1 MCRGKKEEPPQVQY
15 TTPPQPA
22 EQVTLRNEV
31 EIPYYKSKYQQYLNL
46 YEPLERQIGGK
57 IGSELATPRMPATL
71 DLPQV
76 NFPQFTL
83 PEDQYNQIWQQGRE
97 RISGGYQPLR
107 QQASERAA
115 GRGMLGQGPTEKYFQ
130 QLDLSQ
136 AKSLEDMAVDMAIQQ
151 WGDKKQ
157 AAEMN
162 WQTQLNQNEMNFQQQ
177 SQEALLNWQAQ
188 EGAKSA
194 SQQNALNFLSGQ
206 PIFTPNFPTSQAYIP
221 PQSAAGK
228 SGMQRFGGA
237 AQGAVA
243 GGTAGAPFGPW
254 GVGIGAGIGAIG
266 GAFS

>member
-1 MCRGKKEEPPQVQY
+1 MGQ
-15 TTPPQPA
+15 
-22 EQVTLRNEV
+22 
-31 EIPYYKSKYQQYLNL
+31 
-46 YEPLERQIGGK
+46 YEPI
-57 IGSELATPRMPATL
+57 
-71 DLPQV
+71 
-76 NFPQFTL
+76 
-83 PEDQYNQIWQQGRE
+83 
-97 RISGGYQPLR
+97 R

-151 WGDKKQ
+151 WSDKKQ

-221 PQSAAGK
+221 PQAQKQSGK
-228 SGMQRFGGA
+228 FGGI
-237 AQGAVA
+237 GGGLGMLA
-243 GGTAGAPFGPW
+243 GGLLAAPTLGMSIPMGA
-254 GVGIGAGIGAIG
+254 AIG
-266 GAFS
+266 GTIGYGAGSMI

>member
-1 MCRGKKEEPPQVQY
+1 MCGSKKSEPPQVQY

-22 EQVTLRNEV
+22 EQVALRNEV

-71 DLPQV
+71 DL
-76 NFPQFTL
+76 PQFTL

-162 WQTQLNQNEMNFQQQ
+162 FQQQ
-177 SQEALLNWQAQ
+177 SQEDLLNWQAR
-188 EGAKSA
+188 EGAISA

-221 PQSAAGK
+221 PQAAAGK
-228 SGMQRFGGA
+228 SGSQRFGGA
-237 AQGAVA
+237 MSGAVA
-243 GGTAGAPFGPW
+243 GGAAGAPFGPW
-254 GVGIGAGIGAIG
+254 GAGIGAGIGALG

>member
-1 MCRGKKEEPPQVQY
+1 MCGGKKSEPPQVQY

-151 WGDKKQ
+151 WSDKKQ

-221 PQSAAGK
+221 PQAAAGK
-228 SGMQRFGGA
+228 SGSQRFGGA
-237 AQGAVA
+237 MSGAVA
-243 GGTAGAPFGPW
+243 GGAAGAPFGPW
-254 GVGIGAGIGAIG
+254 GAGIGAGIGALG